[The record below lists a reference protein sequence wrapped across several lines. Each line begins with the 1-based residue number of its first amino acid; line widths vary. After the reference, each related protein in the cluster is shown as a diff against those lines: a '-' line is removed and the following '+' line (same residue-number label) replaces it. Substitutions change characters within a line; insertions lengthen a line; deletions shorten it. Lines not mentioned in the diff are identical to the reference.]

1 MPLMFYSTIFLY
13 RVQAITGGSQNNFTL
28 FLYFL
33 TRSTYRI
40 LIISTVM
47 MILFVGSN
55 LYLSRINS
63 QQLEATMYMNQYRLG
78 SKTLTAAVQPYA
90 VTGDKTY
97 YNNMKELHEDKNCDI
112 AWESLQQ
119 DGLTDNE
126 WEEINHI
133 AEISEILVQIG
144 QGNYRVEPTEEYVR
158 RICRWLRTLFQQ
170 FLSPFCTFFQHCNL
184 VMVSIMPL

>member
-1 MPLMFYSTIFLY
+1 MVLKIILRFFI
-13 RVQAITGGSQNNFTL
+13 
-28 FLYFL
+28 FL

-40 LIISTVM
+40 LIISIVM

-112 AWESLQQ
+112 A
-119 DGLTDNE
+119 
-126 WEEINHI
+126 
-133 AEISEILVQIG
+133 
-144 QGNYRVEPTEEYVR
+144 
-158 RICRWLRTLFQQ
+158 
-170 FLSPFCTFFQHCNL
+170 
-184 VMVSIMPL
+184 

>member
-1 MPLMFYSTIFLY
+1 
-13 RVQAITGGSQNNFTL
+13 
-28 FLYFL
+28 
-33 TRSTYRI
+33 
-40 LIISTVM
+40 M
-47 MILFVGSN
+47 MILFVESN

-126 WEEINHI
+126 
-133 AEISEILVQIG
+133 
-144 QGNYRVEPTEEYVR
+144 
-158 RICRWLRTLFQQ
+158 
-170 FLSPFCTFFQHCNL
+170 
-184 VMVSIMPL
+184 

>member
-1 MPLMFYSTIFLY
+1 
-13 RVQAITGGSQNNFTL
+13 
-28 FLYFL
+28 
-33 TRSTYRI
+33 
-40 LIISTVM
+40 M

-133 AEISEILVQIG
+133 AEISEILV
-144 QGNYRVEPTEEYVR
+144 EPTEEYVDGFVHFSNGFYHHFVHFSN
-158 RICRWLRTLFQQ
+158 I
-170 FLSPFCTFFQHCNL
+170 
-184 VMVSIMPL
+184 VI

>member
-97 YNNMKELHEDKNCDI
+97 YNNMKELHEDKNCYI

-144 QGNYRVEPTEEYVR
+144 QGNYRVEPTEEYVDGFVHFSNSFYHHFVHFSN
-158 RICRWLRTLFQQ
+158 I
-170 FLSPFCTFFQHCNL
+170 
-184 VMVSIMPL
+184 VI

>member
-1 MPLMFYSTIFLY
+1 
-13 RVQAITGGSQNNFTL
+13 
-28 FLYFL
+28 
-33 TRSTYRI
+33 
-40 LIISTVM
+40 M

-126 WEEINHI
+126 REEINHI
-133 AEISEILVQIG
+133 AEISDILRA
-144 QGNYRVEPTEEYVR
+144 YR
-158 RICRWLRTLFQQ
+158 RICRWLVQIKDSMVNILADNESLWNGISFLFHLSTLHFLKASLISEMPHFPLFHNILGRFCTLFQQ
-170 FLSPFCTFFQHCNL
+170 FSSIFCTF
-184 VMVSIMPL
+184 SISLENSEH